1 MSTRLTGKLGIRY
14 PVISASMTG
23 VAHGELARAV
33 SRAGGLG
40 MLGIGSNVE
49 VGVLER
55 EAAVASDGGSLPF
68 GVGLTAWAL
77 PDRPELLDATI
88 AQRPALVSLSFG
100 QIRRQDVQALQAGG
114 ILVSAQVNGPQAALA
129 AVAAGVDL
137 IEAQGTEAGGHT
149 GTVATL
155 PLLQRLRQDI
165 GLPMVAA
172 GGIATPEALAAVLV
186 AGAEGARVGT
196 CLLLSHEAVI
206 AQAARE
212 RLRAAEVS
220 DTTLSPLFE
229 SALRPRWPDE
239 YPMRSLTNRFTSRW
253 EGRIDALAKDEPA
266 LAQLAAAVA
275 RDDFDIAPVMTG
287 QVVGLLRHARP
298 AGDIIT
304 ELAEGAELILRSR
317 VPGLLASAIH
327 WV

>member
-1 MSTRLTGKLGIRY
+1 MITWLTDKLGIRY

-49 VGVLER
+49 VEVLER
-55 EAAVASDGGSLPF
+55 EAAIASDGGSLPF

-100 QIRRQDVQALQAGG
+100 QIRRRDVQALQAGG

-165 GLPMVAA
+165 DLPMVAA
-172 GGIATPEALAAVLV
+172 GGIGTPEALAAVLV
-186 AGAEGARVGT
+186 AGAEGARVGS
-196 CLLLSHEAVI
+196 CLLLSQEAVI

-212 RLRAAEVS
+212 RIRAAEVS
-220 DTTLSPLFE
+220 DTTLSPLFDRV
-229 SALRPRWPDE
+229 LRPQWPDE
-239 YPMRSLTNRFTSRW
+239 YPMRTLSNRFTSRW
-253 EGRIDALAKDEPA
+253 EGRIDALAKDESA
-266 LAQLAAAVA
+266 QAQLAAAVA
-275 RDDFDIAPVMTG
+275 RADFDIAPILAG
-287 QVVGLLRHARP
+287 QVIGLLRHARP

-304 ELAEGAELILRSR
+304 ELAAGAELVLRSR
-317 VPGLLASAIH
+317 VLGLLGDTD
-327 WV
+327 

>member
-1 MSTRLTGKLGIRY
+1 MLITWLTGRLGIRY
-14 PVISASMTG
+14 PMISASMTG
-23 VAHGELARAV
+23 VAYGELARAV

-88 AQRPALVSLSFG
+88 VQRPALVSLSFG
-100 QIRRQDVQALQAGG
+100 RSGG
-114 ILVSAQVNGPQAALA
+114 RTCRLCRPAESRYRLVNGPQAALA

-155 PLLQRLRQDI
+155 PLLQRLWQDI
-165 GLPMVAA
+165 DVPMVAA
-172 GGIATPEALAAVLV
+172 GGIGTPEALAAVLV

-196 CLLLSHEAVI
+196 CLLLSQEAVI

-220 DTTLSPLFE
+220 DTTLSSLFE
-229 SALRPRWPDE
+229 SALRPQERRLPADRE
-239 YPMRSLTNRFTSRW
+239 
-253 EGRIDALAKDEPA
+253 EGRPGGGAAAAAARLPELRASRD
-266 LAQLAAAVA
+266 LAAANAPLVA
-275 RDDFDIAPVMTG
+275 R
-287 QVVGLLRHARP
+287 
-298 AGDIIT
+298 
-304 ELAEGAELILRSR
+304 
-317 VPGLLASAIH
+317 
-327 WV
+327 